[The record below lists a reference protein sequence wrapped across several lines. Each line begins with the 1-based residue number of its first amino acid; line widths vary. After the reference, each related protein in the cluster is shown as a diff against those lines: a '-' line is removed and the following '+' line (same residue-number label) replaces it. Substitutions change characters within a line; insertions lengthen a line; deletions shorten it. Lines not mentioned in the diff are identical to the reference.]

1 MSANF
6 LISIVDDDEA
16 ARAAVV
22 GLVRALGFT
31 TGEFP
36 SAAEFLKSTYLI
48 RTACLIADMRMP
60 EMTGLELYRHLVA
73 AGTAIP
79 TILVTAFPDEAL
91 RARALSAGIRCFLA
105 KPLEPDAL
113 LGCIRSALANPT
125 GGRI

>member
-1 MSANF
+1 MSVNL

-16 ARAAVV
+16 ARASIV

-31 TGEFP
+31 AREYPG
-36 SAAEFLKSTYLI
+36 AAEFLSSAYLLQ
-48 RTACLIADMRMP
+48 TACLIADMRMP
-60 EMTGLELYRHLVA
+60 VMTGLELYRHLVA

-105 KPLEPDAL
+105 KPLEPVAL
-113 LGCIRSALANPT
+113 LGCIRSALNHPT
-125 GGRI
+125 GEPL